1 MLPPD
6 GRTRVV
12 VEGVRPEIDCGA
24 FAAKRIIGDLLIVE
38 ADVYTDSHDLVAG
51 ELLVRYGREETWRR
65 LPMKLVGQDRWQ
77 GGFQASKLGKYYYT
91 VEGWIDR
98 FGTWRHAMI
107 KRIESANDART
118 EYLIGVI
125 LIEEAASRSGPED
138 AARLQNWARILRDE
152 RDPESASQAVLGD
165 ELAAL
170 MERYPD
176 RRFGARYGKELS
188 VIVDRERAGFSAWYE
203 MFPRSCAPD
212 SGSHGTL
219 RDCAARIP
227 YVAAMGF
234 DVLYLPPIHP
244 IGHTCRKGKNNATA
258 AAADDVGSPWAIGS
272 EEGGHTAIDPKLGTL
287 DDLDM
292 LIAKAKE
299 HDIEVA
305 LDLAFQC
312 SPDHPYVRQ
321 HPEWFRKRPDGA
333 IQYAENPPKKYEDIY
348 PLDFETPQWT
358 ELWEELKHVVLFWV
372 EHGVQIFRVD
382 NPHTKA
388 FYFWE
393 WMIGEVKDQHP
404 EVLFL
409 AEAFTRPKLMYHLAK
424 AGFSQSYTYFTWRN
438 TKFELTNYFQEMT
451 KSGARE
457 YFRPNLWPNTPDI
470 LPEFLQTGGRAAF
483 MIRFILAA
491 TLGANYGIYGPAFE
505 HCEGAAR
512 TPGSEEYLNSE
523 KYELK
528 WWDLDNPWSLKDF
541 IARVNRIRSE
551 NPALQSDSH
560 LRFHAT
566 DNPDVIC
573 YSKAT
578 GDLSDIVIVLCNLD
592 PFHKQA
598 GWIDLDLASLGL
610 DALRAFQAHDLLSD
624 GRFLWRGARNYFEL
638 EPESLPAHIMKV
650 RKWVRTERD
659 FDYYF

>member
-1 MLPPD
+1 MSLARAFVLNGSESLLLSPGNPSCCKVTRLLGPGCATKREMLPSD

-24 FAAKRIIGDLLIVE
+24 FAAKRIIGDLLTVE
-38 ADVYTDSHDLVAG
+38 ADIYTDSHDLVAG
-51 ELLVRYGREETWRR
+51 ELLVRYGRDEIWRR

-118 EYLIGVI
+118 EYLIGAI
-125 LIEEAASRSGPED
+125 LIEEAASRAGPED

-152 RDPESASQAVLGD
+152 RDPESARQAVLGD

-176 RRFGARYGKELS
+176 RRFGVRYGKELS

-219 RDCAARIP
+219 RDCEARLP

-244 IGHTCRKGKNNATA
+244 IGHTRRKGKNNATA

-287 DDLDM
+287 DDLGV

-299 HDIEVA
+299 HDIEIA

-321 HPEWFRKRPDGA
+321 HPEWFRKRPDGT

-358 ELWEELKHVVLFWV
+358 RAVGGIEARRSVLDRARRTNIPGRQSAHQSVLLLGMDDWRGQGSAPGRVISGGSVYSPEADVSSRQGWVFPVLHLLHVA
-372 EHGVQIFRVD
+372 QYQARAD
-382 NPHTKA
+382 
-388 FYFWE
+388 
-393 WMIGEVKDQHP
+393 EVFSGIDGIWSARILSAEP
-404 EVLFL
+404 L
-409 AEAFTRPKLMYHLAK
+409 AEYARHPPGVLADRRARGFHDPLHSRRH
-424 AGFSQSYTYFTWRN
+424 AGG
-438 TKFELTNYFQEMT
+438 ELRDLR
-451 KSGARE
+451 SG
-457 YFRPNLWPNTPDI
+457 I
-470 LPEFLQTGGRAAF
+470 RAL
-483 MIRFILAA
+483 RR
-491 TLGANYGIYGPAFE
+491 
-505 HCEGAAR
+505 HRRR

-528 WWDLDNPWSLKDF
+528 
-541 IARVNRIRSE
+541 
-551 NPALQSDSH
+551 
-560 LRFHAT
+560 
-566 DNPDVIC
+566 
-573 YSKAT
+573 
-578 GDLSDIVIVLCNLD
+578 
-592 PFHKQA
+592 
-598 GWIDLDLASLGL
+598 
-610 DALRAFQAHDLLSD
+610 
-624 GRFLWRGARNYFEL
+624 
-638 EPESLPAHIMKV
+638 
-650 RKWVRTERD
+650 
-659 FDYYF
+659 